1 MQNSRPTDLHYLLTI
16 ATLIDALIHSIAAV
30 HVVSSAAAPAAAAAA
45 TSIVSG
51 DVGPVVFG
59 VTAAAAIAVHW
70 CVTGPIRSMFAA
82 IFSCILLRVDEG
94 FCPDLPRLHSTP
106 VRMQM

>member
-30 HVVSSAAAPAAAAAA
+30 HVVGSAAAPAAATAA
-45 TSIVSG
+45 SIVSG
-51 DVGPVVFG
+51 DVGTVVFG

-70 CVTGPIRSMFAA
+70 CVIGPIRSMFAA